1 MREQLWGKAR
11 QYLSESLRER
21 THPATLL
28 ALARLEETLGNEG
41 EALRHYREAA
51 LGYANWIGEQRRSSA
66 MPRTQLREG
75 TL

>member
-11 QYLSESLRER
+11 QYLNESLRER

-28 ALARLEETLGNEG
+28 ALARLEETLGNEA
-41 EALRHYREAA
+41 EALHHYREAA
-51 LGYANWIGEQRRSSA
+51 LGYANWIGEQRRGPGL
-66 MPRTQLREG
+66 PRAPLREG